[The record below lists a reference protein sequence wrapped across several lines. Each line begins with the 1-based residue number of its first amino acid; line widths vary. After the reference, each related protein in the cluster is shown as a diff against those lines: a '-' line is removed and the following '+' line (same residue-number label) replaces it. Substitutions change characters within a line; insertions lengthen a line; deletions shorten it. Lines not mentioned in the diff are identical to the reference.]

1 MLSIGAIEKF
11 QHEDNEFISNISLLR
26 KQNGKSW
33 HVINLN
39 NLNKFVE
46 HHNFKTKTLQRV
58 AELLK
63 RYAYFTSVDLN
74 AYFSIPIHHTSSK
87 YLKFSWKGTLYEF
100 TCLPFIL
107 SSVPRVFFLNIETS
121 IFILEEYGDL
131 LFLLYK

>member
-46 HHNFKTKTLQRV
+46 YHNFKTKTLQRV
-58 AELLK
+58 AELL
-63 RYAYFTSVDLN
+63 
-74 AYFSIPIHHTSSK
+74 
-87 YLKFSWKGTLYEF
+87 
-100 TCLPFIL
+100 
-107 SSVPRVFFLNIETS
+107 
-121 IFILEEYGDL
+121 
-131 LFLLYK
+131 